1 MPRLAS
7 LAALASAA
15 LLTLGAVGMGGCAAQ
30 DDAGDAD
37 QGDTAD
43 ELRAAKPL
51 GADPAGRAAKYP
63 IVLVHGFTGSLTLWN
78 FVDVPEALTADGH
91 RVFPLALHPF
101 GTPDTN
107 AALIKTQVDDILR
120 KTGAAKVN
128 LVAHSKGGLD
138 ARAYIA
144 NFKAGDKVAS
154 LTTISTPNHGT
165 AVADGALKVLPGG
178 ADGALETISKIWTH
192 HFSSDDLA
200 EGNDVRGALEAMS
213 EKGSVAWNRAHP
225 DDARVHYQSWAGVSN
240 VLGIPGPHDE
250 DSCEGKG
257 FMRNAPRDRMDLKL
271 VVAAALV
278 GHGSALLANDGLS
291 TVDSAKWGEFLGCI
305 PADHQDDV
313 GRPGQTGVDSRSGF
327 DHVRF
332 YRQVAF
338 DLAKRGF

>member
-1 MPRLAS
+1 MARLAY
-7 LAALASAA
+7 LAALASTT
-15 LLTLGAVGMGGCAAQ
+15 LLTLAMGGCAAQ
-30 DDAGDAD
+30 DDASDPD

-43 ELRAAKPL
+43 ELRATRPL
-51 GADPAGRAAKYP
+51 GADPSGKATKFP

-107 AALIKTQVDDILR
+107 AALIKTQVDGILR

-138 ARAYIA
+138 ARAYIS

-154 LTTISTPNHGT
+154 LTTIATPNHGT

-178 ADGALETISKIWTH
+178 ADGALDTISRIWTH
-192 HFSSDDLA
+192 HFSTDDLA
-200 EGNDVRGALEAMS
+200 EGNDIRGALEAMA
-213 EKGSVAWNRAHP
+213 EKNSVAWNRAHP

-257 FMRNAPRDRMDLKL
+257 FMKGTPRDRMDFKL
-271 VVAAALV
+271 VASAALV
-278 GHGSALLANDGLS
+278 GHGTALLANDGLS
-291 TVDSAKWGEFLGCI
+291 TVDSAKWGEFLGCL

-313 GRPGQTGVDSRSGF
+313 GRPGQRGADSRSGF

-332 YRQVAF
+332 YRQLSF